1 MSTEIVWQSIGILVL
16 ILANGVFAMS
26 EIAMLSANK
35 NRLKQ
40 MADDGSAGAKAA
52 LQLSESP
59 TRFLSTVQVGITLV
73 GVLTGAISGATIGQV
88 LADALSD
95 IPVLAPYAEALGVGI
110 VVVVITYLTLL
121 FGELV
126 PKRLG
131 LNNPTAVS
139 VVIARPMNL
148 LSKLAS
154 PIVRFLSLS
163 TDTIL
168 KLLNVPASPDVDI
181 TVEDVEMLIEEGTHL
196 GVFEAFE
203 REIAGRVF
211 DLADLPVSLLMTP
224 RTDIVWLDVNDPPD
238 VNLHKMA
245 ESRRSF
251 YPVGDRSLDH
261 MVGFVAAKDVLVAM
275 TKGQEV
281 KLDALASPP
290 LFVPEST
297 PALDAIERL
306 KQAGQKRAMV
316 INEYGGIE
324 GLVTIDD
331 LIEAMVGYIE
341 EADEP
346 PEPEIVQRDDGSW
359 LIDAR
364 LPAERLK
371 ELFRLES
378 LPGESEASYETVGG
392 FVMMMLGR
400 VPQEADRFE
409 MDSLSFEVVDMDGRR
424 VDKVVVKDLRPPSKG
439 PDDQAAELAP
449 GA

>member
-168 KLLNVPASPDVDI
+168 KLLNVPASPDGGHHRGRCRDA
-181 TVEDVEMLIEEGTHL
+181 DRGGH
-196 GVFEAFE
+196 AS
-203 REIAGRVF
+203 GRV
-211 DLADLPVSLLMTP
+211 
-224 RTDIVWLDVNDPPD
+224 
-238 VNLHKMA
+238 
-245 ESRRSF
+245 
-251 YPVGDRSLDH
+251 
-261 MVGFVAAKDVLVAM
+261 
-275 TKGQEV
+275 
-281 KLDALASPP
+281 
-290 LFVPEST
+290 
-297 PALDAIERL
+297 
-306 KQAGQKRAMV
+306 
-316 INEYGGIE
+316 
-324 GLVTIDD
+324 
-331 LIEAMVGYIE
+331 
-341 EADEP
+341 
-346 PEPEIVQRDDGSW
+346 
-359 LIDAR
+359 
-364 LPAERLK
+364 
-371 ELFRLES
+371 
-378 LPGESEASYETVGG
+378 
-392 FVMMMLGR
+392 
-400 VPQEADRFE
+400 
-409 MDSLSFEVVDMDGRR
+409 
-424 VDKVVVKDLRPPSKG
+424 
-439 PDDQAAELAP
+439 
-449 GA
+449 

>member
-1 MSTEIVWQSIGILVL
+1 MSTQVIWQSVGILVL

-35 NRLKQ
+35 NRLRQ
-40 MADDGSAGAKAA
+40 MAEDGSAGAKAA
-52 LQLSESP
+52 LKLIEVP
-59 TRFLSTVQVGITLV
+59 NRFLSTVQVGITLV

-88 LADALSD
+88 LADVLAG
-95 IPVLAPYAEALGVGI
+95 IPALAPYAEALGVGI

-121 FGELV
+121 LGELV

-139 VVIARPMNL
+139 IAIARPMNL
-148 LSKLAS
+148 LSRLTS

-163 TDTIL
+163 TDGVL
-168 KLLNVPASPDVDI
+168 RLLNVPASPDADI

-203 REIAGRVF
+203 REITERLF
-211 DLADLPVSLLMTP
+211 DLADLPVSLLMSP
-224 RTDIVWLDVNDPPD
+224 RPDIVWLDVNDTPS
-238 VNLHKMA
+238 VNWRKMT

-251 YPVGDRSLDH
+251 YPIGDRSLDQ
-261 MVGFVAAKDVLVAM
+261 MVGFVAAKDVLAAM
-275 TKGQEV
+275 MAGEDVNLQE
-281 KLDALASPP
+281 LASPP

-297 PALDAIERL
+297 PALDALERL

-346 PEPEIVQRDDGSW
+346 PEPEIVQRDDGTW
-359 LIDAR
+359 LVDAR
-364 LPAERLK
+364 LPADRLK
-371 ELFRLES
+371 ELFRLDV
-378 LPGESEASYETVGG
+378 LPGEQEASYETVGG

-400 VPQEADRFE
+400 VPEEADKFE
-409 MDSLSFEVVDMDGRR
+409 LDSLSFEVMDMDGRR
-424 VDKVVVKDLRPPSKG
+424 VDKVLVRVHAPG
-439 PDDQAAELAP
+439 GQDDDTPELAP